1 MGRAE
6 TMTIDRAVLEI
17 GALFVGRL
25 PAAILADTLDDV
37 RFNEAGL
44 ALATRCEH
52 LIQYDV
58 KISAGEYAR
67 LQALADFMYPD
78 SFVLTPLARQV
89 VE

>member
-1 MGRAE
+1 
-6 TMTIDRAVLEI
+6 MTKLDREVLEI
-17 GALFVGRL
+17 GALFEGRL
-25 PAAILADTLDDV
+25 PADVLADTLDDV

-44 ALATRCEH
+44 ALATLCEH
-52 LIQYDV
+52 LIEYDV

-67 LQALADFMYPD
+67 LQALSAFMYPD